1 MELLEFMKSISFIE
15 WCRCP
20 YYNVNDVKKA
30 VLEKQSQRL
39 FVTDDVVF
47 VPFYINEGKRYG
59 LYDFELDIFTNM
71 SFEDFIQNKTRKK
84 INEIDIDFIKK
95 VRSVILKLIY

>member
-1 MELLEFMKSISFIE
+1 M
-15 WCRCP
+15 
-20 YYNVNDVKKA
+20 
-30 VLEKQSQRL
+30 

-47 VPFYINEGKRYG
+47 VPFYINEGKRYE